1 MPFSHLLLLRYILL
15 NVVAIALLVA
25 AYFQGWVGLVVR
37 SDATRV
43 TIGIAALFV
52 IGLIACSLSI
62 WRVSREIDRA
72 NSLDPAKTSP
82 VTVYIRLARGKDA
95 GGRANL
101 AAAFRHRLFSR
112 IVHIRHIAN
121 TLVVIGLIGT
131 VIGFI
136 IALSGVDPDIATNP
150 NAVSGMVARLIEGM
164 SVALYTTLVGAILSV
179 WLLACFQILAT
190 GTTTLFSLVVELGE
204 GVEAGD

>member
-72 NSLDPAKTSP
+72 NSLDPAKESP
-82 VTVYIRLARGKDA
+82 VTVYIRSARGKDA

-179 WLLACFQILAT
+179 WLLACFQMLAT

-204 GVEAGD
+204 GVETGD